1 MFRGKEWQTAGRTV
15 CATKQFR
22 AIFILSSK
30 ANQIKEHISRPWG
43 GCLLHHDMMF
53 SVFVKLMLFLLFLC
67 PLPSSLPTFIP
78 GGL

>member
-1 MFRGKEWQTAGRTV
+1 MFCGKEGQTAGRTV
-15 CATKQFR
+15 CTTKQFM

-43 GCLLHHDMMF
+43 GCLLHHDMF
-53 SVFVKLMLFLLFLC
+53 SVSVKLILFLLFLC
-67 PLPSSLPTFIP
+67 PLPSSLLSFIL